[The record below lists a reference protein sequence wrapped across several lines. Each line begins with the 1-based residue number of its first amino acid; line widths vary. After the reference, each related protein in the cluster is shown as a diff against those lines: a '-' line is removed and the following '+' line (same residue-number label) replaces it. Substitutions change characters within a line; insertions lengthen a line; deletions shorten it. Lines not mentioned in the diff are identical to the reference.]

1 MKAYRNVAAF
11 WLAGFC
17 NNFCYVVLLTGAQDI
32 LKRDDVSVE
41 EETPDQCLAS
51 RDSFVCTPHSTG
63 LILLFNI
70 LPGLTLKLIFPLFQH
85 RIPYSVR
92 QIFISVNLACSL
104 IIIALSPSL
113 FVSLIGIFFASI
125 SSGLG
130 EASFLGLASHFDRY
144 TVAAWSSGTG
154 LCGVVGSLVYA
165 LVTDKRFLGLSP
177 RIALLCTLVAPI
189 LYFITNLHSTPSL
202 KESPVNA
209 QNDLTNVPDRP
220 KTDIEKFGA
229 KQKMVAT
236 KSLLKYMIPLF
247 VVYFAEYEINQ
258 GLLELTVFNCDRSFS
273 SSPSAQYRWYQ
284 MGGELRE
291 FALSTVSLSDSLGI
305 LAAAV
310 TAIPLHNYLCS
321 VVFSKVS

>member
-41 EETPDQCLAS
+41 EEAPDQCLAS
-51 RDSFVCTPHSTG
+51 RDNFVCTPHSTG

-92 QIFISVNLACSL
+92 QIFISVNLAFSL

-130 EASFLGLASHFDRY
+130 EASFLGLASHFDR
-144 TVAAWSSGTG
+144 
-154 LCGVVGSLVYA
+154 
-165 LVTDKRFLGLSP
+165 
-177 RIALLCTLVAPI
+177 
-189 LYFITNLHSTPSL
+189 NLHSTPSL
-202 KESPVNA
+202 KESPVSA

-220 KTDIEKFGA
+220 KTDVEKFGA